1 MGLLTWIV
9 VAVVIL
15 AVIGLGAGVF
25 FSGLIRGAQIVGENP
40 AVQNATQEAGEFVGD
55 RTQISN
61 NDVLIITTNQAIYSV
76 GDPVIVTVRNN
87 GDSMMEF
94 SDSALGLEIENVDTG
109 QKYSIPAAQVITEL
123 EPDKSK
129 AITWNSGDAE
139 PGDYTATVRTT
150 PPNEGISAQVGFEIR

>member
-9 VAVVIL
+9 VAVVVL

-55 RTQISN
+55 RVEISS
-61 NDVLIITTNQAIYSV
+61 NDVLIITTNQATYSV
-76 GDPVIVTVRNN
+76 GDPVIITVRNN

-109 QKYSIPAAQVITEL
+109 QKYSIPAAQAITEL
-123 EPDKSK
+123 EPGRSK
-129 AITWNSGDAE
+129 AITWNTDDAAT
-139 PGDYTATVRTT
+139 GDYVATVHTT

>member
-25 FSGLIRGAQIVGENP
+25 FSGLIRGAQIVGQNP
-40 AVQNATQEAGEFVGD
+40 TVQNATDEARDFVGD
-55 RTQISN
+55 GTQISS
-61 NDVLIITTNQAIYSV
+61 DVLIITTNQATYSV
-76 GDPVIVTVRNN
+76 GDPVIITVKNN

-94 SDSALGLEIENVDTG
+94 SDSALGLEIENADTG
-109 QKYSIPAAQVITEL
+109 QKYSVPASQVITEL
-123 EPDKSK
+123 EPGRSK
-129 AITWNSGDAE
+129 AITWSTDDAAT
-139 PGDYTATVRTT
+139 GDYVATVRTA